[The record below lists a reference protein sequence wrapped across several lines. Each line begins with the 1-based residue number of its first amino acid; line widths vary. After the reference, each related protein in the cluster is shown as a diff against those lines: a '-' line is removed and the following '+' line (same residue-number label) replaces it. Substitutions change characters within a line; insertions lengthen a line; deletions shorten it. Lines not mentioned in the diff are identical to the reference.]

1 MKVYL
6 ETLQSNL
13 LQESRMIKQVETEAS
28 EDALDYS
35 DADFLYFNLLRKQ
48 NRYLETL
55 EIAKLNLRE
64 KD

>member
-13 LQESRMIKQVETEAS
+13 LQESRKIKRVETEAS
-28 EDALDYS
+28 EDALSDS
-35 DADFLYFNLLRKQ
+35 DADFSYFNLLRKQ

>member
-28 EDALDYS
+28 EDALDYN
-35 DADFLYFNLLRKQ
+35 DADFSYFNLLRKQ

>member
-35 DADFLYFNLLRKQ
+35 DADFSYFNLLRKQ

>member
-1 MKVYL
+1 
-6 ETLQSNL
+6 
-13 LQESRMIKQVETEAS
+13 VETEAS
-28 EDALDYS
+28 EDALGDS
-35 DADFLYFNLLRKQ
+35 DADFSYFNLLRKQ